1 MDKLKNISQVLSKMN
16 KKDKIGSI
24 CQRLL
29 ELNFSF
35 TNDIVLINRTKIIE
49 NIICFKEILPGDS
62 LKVKTRRLLENWIN
76 HKNYIFRISAY

>member
-1 MDKLKNISQVLSKMN
+1 MN